1 MNQNIKQ
8 KSEYCLNCKLK
19 PCSLKGCPLNN
30 DIPEFIKQIKEEKY
44 EEAFDTLSN
53 TTVLSAICG
62 RICPHKKQC
71 QGSCVRGIKDIPVS
85 IGELESFIGDYS
97 ITNDLK
103 ILQELKDSN
112 SDIKVAIVGGG
123 PAGLTCGAFLAKQ
136 GVQVTIFERYDYLGG
151 LLMYGIPDFRLSKDI
166 VKNSIQKVLDLGIQ
180 VKYNQQLGGNLK
192 LDYLIENYDY
202 VVLAFGANCS
212 SKMGVEGEN
221 LDGVYGG
228 NELLET
234 SNYPNFEGKTV
245 IINGGGNVAMDTART
260 IKRLGAKNVKIVYRR
275 AKEQMPA
282 EEKEVADAEKEG
294 IEILFQNN
302 IVKINGR
309 KKVESV
315 ELIKTELIKK
325 EGDTRLSPIN
335 IKGSNYVIQ
344 ADYVVMALGSET
356 DRFVQ
361 NLGLELDKWNNIII
375 NEKYQTS
382 NPKIYAGGD
391 IIGKTKTVAWAARYG
406 RNIAEEIVNDVRC
419 NSVQINNLKMRKL

>member
-30 DIPEFIKQIKEEKY
+30 DIPSFIKQIKEEKY
-44 EEAFDTLSN
+44 EDAFDILSN

-71 QGSCVRGIKDIPVS
+71 QGSCIRGIKGESVS
-85 IGELESFIGDYS
+85 IGELEAFIGDYS

-103 ILQELKDSN
+103 ILKELGDSN
-112 SDIKVAIVGGG
+112 LNLKVAIVGGG
-123 PAGLTCGAFLAKQ
+123 PAGITCSAFLAKH

-166 VKNSIQKVLDLGIQ
+166 VKKSIQKVLDLGVQ
-180 VKYNQQLGGNLK
+180 VKYNQQIGENLK
-192 LDYLIENYDY
+192 LEYLTENYDY

-228 NELLET
+228 NELLE
-234 SNYPNFEGKTV
+234 NRNFPNFTEKTV

-302 IVKINGR
+302 IVKINGTR
-309 KKVESV
+309 RVESV

-361 NLGLELDKWNNIII
+361 NLGLELDKWNNIKI

-406 RNIAEEIVNDVRC
+406 RDIAEEIINDVRC
-419 NSVQINNLKMRKL
+419 KR